1 MERRL
6 QRPALWMRRLVAII
20 AAVALAAS
28 CSQGKR
34 RAAPQP
40 HQLNTID
47 NVPPLPKV
55 IDPPP
60 TLAEEGP
67 EIKQTAGLAQ
77 PDAPPPPT
85 EKDQQVRAALPFA
98 PAIAL
103 DPVDGSK
110 VSIRADTPAVVT
122 KTHIYYFASE
132 ENRRLFMANPQ
143 QYLKG
148 LFAKG

>member
-1 MERRL
+1 MKR
-6 QRPALWMRRLVAII
+6 VVIVI

-28 CSQGKR
+28 CAQGRRRVSQQ
-34 RAAPQP
+34 PQ
-40 HQLNTID
+40 QVKTID
-47 NVPPLPKV
+47 NVPPLPVV

-67 EIKQTAGLAQ
+67 QIKPTVGLAQ

-85 EKDQQVRAALPFA
+85 EKDEQVRAALPFA

-122 KTHIYYFASE
+122 KTHIYYFDSE
-132 ENRRLFMANPQ
+132 ENKRLFMANPQ

-148 LFAKG
+148 LFAVKG

>member
-1 MERRL
+1 MKR
-6 QRPALWMRRLVAII
+6 VI
-20 AAVALAAS
+20 AAIAIVALAAS
-28 CSQGKR
+28 CGQGRR

-40 HQLNTID
+40 SSVKTID
-47 NVPPLPKV
+47 NVPPEPRV

-77 PDAPPPPT
+77 PDAPPPPN

-122 KTHIYYFASE
+122 KTHIYYFSSE
-132 ENRRLFMANPQ
+132 ENRRMFMASPQ

-148 LFAKG
+148 LFAKS

>member
-6 QRPALWMRRLVAII
+6 QRSALGMKRLLVIVA
-20 AAVALAAS
+20 AAALAAS
-28 CSQGKR
+28 CAQVKR
-34 RAAPQP
+34 RAAEQPQVK
-40 HQLNTID
+40 TID
-47 NVPPLPKV
+47 SVPPMPTAM
-55 IDPPP
+55 DPPP

-67 EIKQTAGLAQ
+67 PVRQTAGLAQ

-85 EKDQQVRAALPFA
+85 EKDEQVRAALPFA

-110 VSIRADTPAVVT
+110 VSIRADTPAVMT
-122 KTHIYYFASE
+122 KTKIYYFSSE
-132 ENRRLFMANPQ
+132 ENRRTFMASPQ